1 MAARNHFFGDRENA
15 ITIRQFGNW
24 FSVFFLLVFS
34 LLPIND
40 IDFKS
45 VILTRVAREKV
56 PLKSNSI
63 QPDYVCVAFEHK
75 SIDSVFSIVFR
86 FNGTS
91 VNLEIKPT
99 DKLKRRCVWRPIDRH
114 AAYKLARS
122 GHDDIRLDRFST
134 HLYSWNPFD
143 ARLNKLY
150 GVRNASSYR
159 KHRTPRPSSS
169 IVNETMI
176 VLGN

>member
-1 MAARNHFFGDRENA
+1 MAARNHFFGDRENT

-24 FSVFFLLVFS
+24 FSVFFFLLFS

-40 IDFKS
+40 IDFKP
-45 VILTRVAREKV
+45 VILTRLVVLRGK
-56 PLKSNSI
+56 KCHSNQI
-63 QPDYVCVAFEHK
+63 QFSPTTCVLLSSTHK
-75 SIDSVFSIVFR
+75 SIDFVTFIVFR

-122 GHDDIRLDRFST
+122 GHGIRLDRFST

-143 ARLNKLY
+143 ATLY
-150 GVRNASSYR
+150 KTVRC
-159 KHRTPRPSSS
+159 T
-169 IVNETMI
+169 
-176 VLGN
+176 